1 MGHYVTYMVFDKN
14 TSEKEMY
21 AERNLCIIDNGAHDC
36 GVLMSSDSGFKLHS
50 GIICDSYE
58 DAVDYIEDQLCHRR
72 YDDHGVLFR
81 DYSKVKPT
89 KAMENLKEQ
98 MKAARDKKEDFI
110 RSHQPNR
117 VKAEFIGCPH
127 CGSKIA
133 KKYLNGVRCPV
144 CRADMRPK
152 STLERIDGY
161 DKKIRDLE
169 KRYKEA
175 EKKMASK
182 AALKWCVKLEFH
194 V

>member
-1 MGHYVTYMVFDKN
+1 MGHDITYMVFDKN

-21 AERNLCIIDNGAHDC
+21 ADRNLYIINNGSRDNGI
-36 GVLMSSDSGFKLHS
+36 LLSSDSGFKLHS
-50 GIICDSYE
+50 NIICDSYD
-58 DAVDYIEDQLCHRR
+58 DAVDYIRTHLDKGW

-98 MKAARDKKEDFI
+98 IKAARDKKEDFI